1 MTTDRRRFV
10 QSLAGTAAL
19 AAMSN
24 GLWAQPAWPA
34 KPVKVIVG
42 FPAGGLTDALARA
55 YGDYLGQKLGQPF
68 LVDNKPGASGMLAG
82 AEVAKA
88 APDGH
93 TFWFTITGSTNHNRV
108 FYKKM
113 PYDPDKDFVHVSGFH
128 AGHLPL
134 AVNASSPI
142 KSMKDLVE
150 MGKKQ
155 RITIGNY
162 SPGSLPHMVAQQLG
176 KLYGID
182 VEPIPY
188 RGEAPMWLDLA
199 SGQITAAMGSMLA
212 INPHIQSGK
221 VRPIAVPTR
230 VRSPLLPDVPTF
242 DEQGFKE
249 QVFNIEG
256 WIGMFGPAGVPREIV
271 QRISALCQEA
281 ADTPR
286 VKAINKNF
294 GLNDKPW
301 TAEQFE
307 KLDRENKPNWIA
319 LAKELNVTL
328 D

>member
-1 MTTDRRRFV
+1 MQPDRRWFV
-10 QSLAGTAAL
+10 QGLAGAAGLAL
-19 AAMSN
+19 APGA
-24 GLWAQPAWPA
+24 LRAQSGWPS
-34 KPVKVIVG
+34 KPVRVVVG

-55 YGDYLGQKLGQPF
+55 YCDHVGQKLGQPF
-68 LVDNKPGASGMLAG
+68 LVDNKPGASGMVAG

-134 AVNASSPI
+134 AVNATSPI
-142 KSMKDLVE
+142 KTMKDLVE
-150 MGKKQ
+150 LGRRQ

-162 SPGSLPHMVAQQLG
+162 SPGSLPHMLAQQLS
-176 KLYGID
+176 KVYGVQ

-212 INPHIQSGK
+212 LNPHIQSGK
-221 VRPIAVPTR
+221 LRPIAVPTR
-230 VRSPLLPDVPTF
+230 VRSPLMPDVPTF

-249 QVFNIEG
+249 PVFNIEG
-256 WIGMFGPAGVPREIV
+256 WIGMFAPASTPREIV
-271 QRISALCQEA
+271 QRVSGLVQEA
-281 ADTPR
+281 AETPR
-286 VKAINKNF
+286 VRAINKNF

-301 TAEQFE
+301 TADEFE
-307 KLDRENKPNWIA
+307 KLDKANKPNWIA
-319 LAKELNVTL
+319 LATELNITL